1 MGAGGP
7 IKVDG
12 GMDEAS
18 YARLQQEE
26 REFLAAQEERQMGMM
41 NDMEDAR
48 VARQEAEIQRQDRV
62 RENEANALENMESQ
76 LSDNVEAINTDL
88 EEEDNDIVLDFYN
101 SLQEG
106 GERPE

>member
-1 MGAGGP
+1 MGAP
-7 IKVDG
+7 DMKIDG

-41 NDMEDAR
+41 NEMEEAR
-48 VARQEAEIQRQDRV
+48 VARQEAEIQRQDKV
-62 RENEANALENMESQ
+62 RENEANALENMEAK